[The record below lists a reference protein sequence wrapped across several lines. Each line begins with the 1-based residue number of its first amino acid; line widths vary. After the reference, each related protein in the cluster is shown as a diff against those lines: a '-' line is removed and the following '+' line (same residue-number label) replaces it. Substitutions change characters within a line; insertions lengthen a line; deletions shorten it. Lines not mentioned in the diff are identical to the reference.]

1 VEEEIMDAI
10 PLQCSFGGTT
20 WKTPELTA
28 SYFGASSRYEYSTST
43 PDTET
48 PDQASFS
55 GTDSKTTAVGNKATS
70 VTEHIQRVLW
80 EVVGGTQ

>member
-1 VEEEIMDAI
+1 VEEEIMDAV

-43 PDTET
+43 PENRNSRT
-48 PDQASFS
+48 
-55 GTDSKTTAVGNKATS
+55 GNL
-70 VTEHIQRVLW
+70 LW
-80 EVVGGTQ
+80 YRFKDYCCGQ